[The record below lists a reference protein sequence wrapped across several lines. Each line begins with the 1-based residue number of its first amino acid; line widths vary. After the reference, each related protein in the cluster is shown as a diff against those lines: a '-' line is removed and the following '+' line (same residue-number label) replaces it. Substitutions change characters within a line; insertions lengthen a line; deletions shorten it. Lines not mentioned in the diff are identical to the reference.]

1 MDLASFKFSFVPKKL
16 TSGNIFEISDKCIV
30 YIMST
35 AVCVATHSREIIC
48 YLWDLMPFLCS
59 QSRKYDYAAVL
70 VMQKHNVQLQDRAV
84 FPLSI
89 TNNTK

>member
-48 YLWDLMPFLCS
+48 YL
-59 QSRKYDYAAVL
+59 
-70 VMQKHNVQLQDRAV
+70 
-84 FPLSI
+84 
-89 TNNTK
+89 